1 MSEAI
6 DIPTADSQ
14 GVARE
19 LSRSPSLSPTPA
31 ISSCPSPVRT
41 FSTVSSISNFSGD
54 ARSSVL
60 SSASTG
66 SRRRGYIRPQGATFA
81 ESAKNRESVM
91 SLGSIAHLQYYF
103 ARTGLLDGKG
113 AQMARAKKKPT
124 DAEIPKLTLSQ
135 EVHLDGDLVQSPI
148 EAFGEFGGMDDDA
161 GAWDEYE
168 HEPLMLPPTVSTYSI
183 KTHYIPPPPDL
194 NALRHDLQNALEK
207 ARDVLTASKDELAA
221 QKLAASEL
229 ATKEDGSNLPEIEVD
244 EDASNKKDD
253 DDDNNNNRSN
263 RSNNN
268 NNDDEKDEQKET
280 LSKKQPKGWDEIQGM
295 HILDL
300 VTLAIRAARIY
311 YTAHEHPERL
321 AQIKSEK
328 EIRAELLSVLEVLKR
343 WASRSFAGG
352 LRDKERSSILD
363 WIDGIGRM
371 LEQERKIEAGERHKR
386 KSWTWTSGDWT
397 GHERER
403 EYQFLQNLTPPA
415 VTPLPAWDPVDSSE
429 DSKQEL
435 PTPFL
440 ARLRDGRDLVRFH
453 NEAVKLSYRP
463 FGAIKT
469 FHDDVNK
476 PYRMA
481 DNLRFWVKAAEIR
494 WELRLEVDVMA
505 IVTGDKPEAWKGFDA
520 AILQWCRT
528 VREEVMQDWSSR
540 EEEPAVKSP
549 STLSPYG

>member
-6 DIPTADSQ
+6 DIPSVDAQ

-31 ISSCPSPVRT
+31 ISSCPSPGRT

-60 SSASTG
+60 SSVSTG
-66 SRRRGYIRPQGATFA
+66 SRRRGYVRPQGATFA

-124 DAEIPKLTLSQ
+124 EVDVPKLTLSQ
-135 EVHLDGDLVQSPI
+135 EVHLDGDLVESPI
-148 EAFGEFGGMDDDA
+148 EAFGEFGAENDTA
-161 GAWDEYE
+161 GWDEDE

-194 NALRHDLQNALEK
+194 TALRHDLQTALEK
-207 ARDVLTASKDELAA
+207 ARNVLTASKDELAA
-221 QKLAASEL
+221 QQLAASEL
-229 ATKEDGSNLPEIEVD
+229 TTNEEKEDGLPQAEAEAEAEAEAD
-244 EDASNKKDD
+244 EDESNK
-253 DDDNNNNRSN
+253 
-263 RSNNN
+263 
-268 NNDDEKDEQKET
+268 DEK
-280 LSKKQPKGWDEIQGM
+280 KKQTPSKQQQQQQKGWDEIQGM

-321 AQIKSEK
+321 ALIKSEK
-328 EIRAELLSVLEVLKR
+328 EIRSELLSVLEVLKR

-352 LRDKERSSILD
+352 LKDKERSSIID
-363 WIDGIGRM
+363 WIDGIGVM
-371 LEQERKIEAGERHKR
+371 LDQERKMEEGERHKR

-397 GHERER
+397 GLERER
-403 EYQFLQNLTPPA
+403 EYQFLQNLPSGVA
-415 VTPLPAWDPVDSSE
+415 NPLPAWDDPALQD
-429 DSKQEL
+429 DQAL
-435 PTPFL
+435 PTAFL

-463 FGAIKT
+463 FGEIKT
-469 FHDDVNK
+469 FHQDVAK

-481 DNLRFWVKAAEIR
+481 DNLRYWVKAAEIR
-494 WELRLEVDVMA
+494 WEMRLEVDVMGV
-505 IVTGDKPEAWKGFDA
+505 VTGDKPEAWRGFDA
-520 AILQWCRT
+520 AILQWCRG
-528 VREEVMQDWSSR
+528 VREEVMSDWSTR
-540 EEEPAVKSP
+540 ENETGVKSP
-549 STLSPYG
+549 SSLTPYG